1 KRIGGVSPK
10 ALRESPTM
18 NEPRRIRLR
27 RRTNG
32 GGGGGG
38 EGSPTPPPSPDSGG
52 HSSLPP
58 SLPPHLIGKPLEHAL
73 AVLDEAQLD
82 EVLEYE
88 PSEDEERLGR
98 VVAVSPLGERVRIR
112 LAVRKPQL
120 PDIEQI
126 GAVYSKRIGMD
137 LAEFAESDVSRME
150 VEGVSETRLALWQ
163 KMGRWLLLA
172 PFLDG
177 NGAELI
183 ARGLEL
189 GTPIEA
195 KQWLAGKGKTE
206 IAQAVAE
213 AAKKVK
219 LPGEYIGAK
228 QHLVTAALRHAAR
241 SL

>member
-1 KRIGGVSPK
+1 GICQDPDFSKAGDDFAELKDKLIEIGKKLEKLADPDEIWKRIGGVSPK

-88 PSEDEERLGR
+88 PSEDE
-98 VVAVSPLGERVRIR
+98 
-112 LAVRKPQL
+112 
-120 PDIEQI
+120 
-126 GAVYSKRIGMD
+126 
-137 LAEFAESDVSRME
+137 
-150 VEGVSETRLALWQ
+150 
-163 KMGRWLLLA
+163 
-172 PFLDG
+172 
-177 NGAELI
+177 
-183 ARGLEL
+183 
-189 GTPIEA
+189 
-195 KQWLAGKGKTE
+195 
-206 IAQAVAE
+206 
-213 AAKKVK
+213 
-219 LPGEYIGAK
+219 
-228 QHLVTAALRHAAR
+228 
-241 SL
+241 